1 MKKENKH
8 NITSLLEYASK
19 SQGEKQQ
26 TTRNINETAVRL
38 EYGLPHR
45 YNQEMVSY
53 FEHLFIK
60 TFHEFAT
67 SNAGGKDMNGDF
79 KTIANDISQLRER
92 VATLEERTK
101 KIEDLPTKSDT
112 ESIARKVVT
121 EATANLVTKID
132 VENLSTKS
140 DVESIVRKI
149 ITEATANLA
158 TKDYVKEATANLA
171 TKSEAESNARKAIKE
186 EDVATKDYVK
196 SQSRKVQ
203 VAILVLIIAALYR
216 LFS

>member
-67 SNAGGKDMNGDF
+67 SNTGGKDMNGDF
-79 KTIANDISQLRER
+79 KTIANDISQIRER

-101 KIEDLPTKSDT
+101 KIDDLP
-112 ESIARKVVT
+112 
-121 EATANLVTKID
+121 
-132 VENLSTKS
+132 TKS
-140 DVESIVRKI
+140 DVESIVPNKDELRGI
-149 ITEATANLA
+149 ISEVIQSADLA
-158 TKDYVKEATANLA
+158 TKEHVKSEVRGFHIKFLWWIIATALTA
-171 TKSEAESNARKAIKE
+171 SSLT
-186 EDVATKDYVK
+186 
-196 SQSRKVQ
+196 
-203 VAILVLIIAALYR
+203 VAIAGLIIRFFL
-216 LFS
+216 